1 MHTYMYSWLTNSVI
15 TLKGQHTV
23 IPHVHDYTLKFCSKQ
38 CMCSVDELISF
49 LPCREIVF
57 LLAFV
62 LEGGVPSTTGKP
74 IYSLYKN

>member
-1 MHTYMYSWLTNSVI
+1 
-15 TLKGQHTV
+15 
-23 IPHVHDYTLKFCSKQ
+23 
-38 CMCSVDELISF
+38 MCSVDELISF